1 LALLRILRIFAAE
14 NQIVMFRRAQINEL
28 KQRISEPRNKIQVIS
43 GPRQAGKST
52 MVKQALQDITIS

>member
-43 GPRQAGKST
+43 GPRQVGKST
-52 MVKQALQDITIS
+52 IVKQALQDITIS